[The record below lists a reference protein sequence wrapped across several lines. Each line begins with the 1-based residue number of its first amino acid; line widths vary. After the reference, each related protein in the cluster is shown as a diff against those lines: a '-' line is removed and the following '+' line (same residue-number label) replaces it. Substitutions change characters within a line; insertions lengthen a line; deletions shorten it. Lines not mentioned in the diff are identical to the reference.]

1 MKPPTL
7 SITVSGRPLAVQRK
21 ADPLGMMLW
30 VLLNLGLAML
40 LIQEMTKPPHP
51 TG

>member
-1 MKPPTL
+1 MTPTP
-7 SITVSGRPLAVQRK
+7 SITVNGRPLTVQRK

-30 VLLNLGLAML
+30 VLLNLGLMML
-40 LIQEMTKPPHP
+40 LIQGMKPPHP